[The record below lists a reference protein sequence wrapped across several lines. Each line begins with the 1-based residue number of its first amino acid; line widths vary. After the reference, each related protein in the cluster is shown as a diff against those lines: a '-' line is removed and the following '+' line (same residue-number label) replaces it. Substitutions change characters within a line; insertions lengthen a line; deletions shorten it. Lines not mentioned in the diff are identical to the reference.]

1 MTTKSIFGL
10 SICALLLFGCQNST
24 APTALPTPKIA
35 GIQPKATNVPLFK
48 EFVAQVY
55 GHKDIPIRARV
66 DGYLEGL
73 HFREGFAVQKG
84 QLLYSIDPQPFQQE
98 VNNAQSALA
107 EAEVQSINAKND
119 LQRIEPLAAIDA
131 VSQRDLDAAKAH
143 FEASQAKVSAA
154 KAKLELAKINLGYT
168 RISAPISGLIGKTQ
182 AKVGEYVGREPNPVI
197 LNTVSLLDTV
207 YVEFFLN
214 ENDYLQ
220 LAKVREE
227 LQASSSSK
235 NAAPL
240 SLTLSDG
247 STFPHPGKLRFV
259 DRGVDPATGSILLQA
274 AFPNP
279 EGLLRPGQFA
289 RVKAFIGQAQNV
301 YLIPQPAVSELQ
313 GKYTIWVAGADRL
326 CKKVFVE
333 VLGTYEGQYI
343 VKANLAT
350 DEYVLVE
357 AVQRLKADLE
367 IEVTPP
373 TAAASTQGS

>member
-1 MTTKSIFGL
+1 MTTKAFFGL
-10 SICALLLFGCQNST
+10 SIGVLLLLSCENST
-24 APTALPTPKIA
+24 APAALPTPKIA
-35 GIQPKATNVPLFK
+35 GIQPKSTDVPLYK

-73 HFREGFAVQKG
+73 HFREGFQVQQG

-107 EAEVQSINAKND
+107 EAEVQSVNAKND

-143 FEASQAKVSAA
+143 YQASQAKVSAA

-182 AKVGEYVGREPNPVI
+182 ARVGEYVGREPNPVI

-220 LAKVREE
+220 LSRVREE
-227 LQASSSSK
+227 LQASQK
-235 NAAPL
+235 NEDSPPL
-240 SLTLSDG
+240 ELKLSDG

-279 EGLLRPGQFA
+279 EKLLRPGQFA
-289 RVKAFIGQAQNV
+289 RVKAFIGQAKEV
-301 YLIPQPAVSELQ
+301 YLIPQSAVSELQ
-313 GKYTIWVAGADRL
+313 GKYTIWVAGADSK

-333 VLGTYEGQYI
+333 LLGTYEGNYI
-343 VKANLAT
+343 VRVPLAPE
-350 DEYVLVE
+350 DYVLTE
-357 AVQRLKADLE
+357 AVQRLKADMQV
-367 IEVTPP
+367 EVVSPD
-373 TAAASTQGS
+373 AAASPQGR

>member
-10 SICALLLFGCQNST
+10 SICALLLFCCQNST

>member
-1 MTTKSIFGL
+1 MFGL
-10 SICALLLFGCQNST
+10 SMCALLLFGCQNST
-24 APTALPTPKIA
+24 TPSALPTPKIA
-35 GIQPKATNVPLFK
+35 GIQPKATEVPLFK

-220 LAKVREE
+220 LARVREE

-247 STFPHPGKLRFV
+247 STFPHHGKLRFV

-289 RVKAFIGQAQNV
+289 RVKAFIGQAQGV

-350 DEYVLVE
+350 DEFVLVE

-367 IEVTPP
+367 IEVTPAS
-373 TAAASTQGS
+373 AAASTQGS

>member
-1 MTTKSIFGL
+1 MFGL
-10 SICALLLFGCQNST
+10 SMCALLLFGCQNST
-24 APTALPTPKIA
+24 APSALPTPKIA
-35 GIQPKATNVPLFK
+35 GIQPKATEVPLFK

-73 HFREGFAVQKG
+73 HFREGFVVQKG

-367 IEVTPP
+367 IEVTPAS
-373 TAAASTQGS
+373 AAASTQGS

>member
-1 MTTKSIFGL
+1 MFGL
-10 SICALLLFGCQNST
+10 SMCALLLFGCQNST
-24 APTALPTPKIA
+24 APSALPTPKIA
-35 GIQPKATNVPLFK
+35 GIQPKATEVPLFK

-367 IEVTPP
+367 IEVTPAS
-373 TAAASTQGS
+373 AAASTQGS